1 MFSTKYFIDE
11 KFKDTIKKNSYRLR
25 QKSSDLIGNFPTN
38 KNKELIKSE
47 NRIKNE
53 NENGNIEYIHKNK
66 TTDRYRTPKNKIIN
80 YSKSIYNTKYQGN
93 EKEEKQITV
102 RKKISEE
109 WSSSIKQRILTKLK
123 EKRNEKINNNALK
136 NEKKNETNHSS
147 SSQIIPKDIMVN
159 KKKITNSTD
168 FENIFNRNKKNIENK
183 NSTNAIKNDEN
194 INLKESLKKNSIFS
208 LKNINIKQFSKNLLD
223 GKYSNSVNNEEIDFK
238 KEKNNEI
245 NCNNSLKGKGK
256 FYGNNFNG
264 DNTKIINR
272 NISSNFDISKKN
284 NNNTHNNND
293 IIIVHKKPSFINT
306 SYKFIKKN
314 EEEKNKNY
322 NDEIKKS
329 VILNRKT
336 SKPEKAFCI
345 REPQEN
351 RFYATN
357 TKKKFKNI
365 EKAIKLTLNKS
376 PENLLKEYDYKLTN
390 TITEENENKKH
401 SSHYLLSNEKPKLF
415 YKTTLFKNLM
425 INTGNNDDLK
435 SMEKIK
441 KKNIFKNNLKNNVS
455 EINNKTNYLIN
466 DNLDNNL
473 DNSHNLSNRQR
484 GSGISDILRSDK
496 KNNLEKNY
504 KIKKLTNNLIHLNK
518 YNYDYVMKMI
528 NEAIQLKSS
537 IEIQSL
543 FSILLINFNN
553 KYLTNFDYK
562 DFPKEIPQFS
572 ICYKY
577 FSIIIIPLIFLH
589 KDESLYANT
598 STQAKNIF
606 EEFIY
611 ICIENIGVK
620 NLSSKKID
628 SFIEEYNNNKINN
641 KEKMSMEE
649 CCDKLIKL
657 IFKNFK
663 EYSPL
668 KKATE
673 QLLNIAK
680 KESLEKIIY
689 IINETILYCF
699 NHKQKSSFYLL
710 DQKFTGNRFKNFHR
724 SNQLSGK
731 ELNKSI
737 STPSTPFIRSEMKKN
752 FCLVLDIDETIVHS
766 LNLPFGNYFLLR
778 PGVINFLEEIS
789 KLYEIIIFTSSPKIY
804 ADGILNKIDIDNN
817 YFSHRL
823 YKDHVIFEKGKSV
836 KKLNMIGR
844 ELNKM
849 IFVDNTKS
857 NAKYNLKNLCH
868 VSTWIYDINDQE
880 IIKLKIKL
888 KYIATNNK
896 FKDDIRKGLEY

>member
-1 MFSTKYFIDE
+1 MYSTKYFIDE

-25 QKSSDLIGNFPTN
+25 QKSSYLIGNFPMN
-38 KNKELIKSE
+38 KNKELIQSE

-53 NENGNIEYIHKNK
+53 NENENENTEYIYKSK
-66 TTDRYRTPKNKIIN
+66 TADRYRTPKNKIIN
-80 YSKSIYNTKYQGN
+80 FSKSIYNTRYQGN
-93 EKEEKQITV
+93 NQNLEEKQITV
-102 RKKISEE
+102 KKKISEE
-109 WSSSIKQRILTKLK
+109 CSSSIKQRILSKLK
-123 EKRNEKINNNALK
+123 EKRNEKINNNELK
-136 NEKKNETNHSS
+136 SEKKNETNYSN
-147 SSQIIPKDIMVN
+147 SSQKVPKDILVN
-159 KKKITNSTD
+159 KKKVTNSKD
-168 FENIFNRNKKNIENK
+168 IDIENIFNRNKKNVENK
-183 NSTNAIKNDEN
+183 NFENAIKNEEN
-194 INLKESLKKNSIFS
+194 INLKESLKKHNIFS
-208 LKNINIKQFSKNLLD
+208 LKNINIKKFSKNLVE
-223 GKYSNSVNNEEIDFK
+223 GRYSNSINNEEIDFK

-245 NCNNSLKGKGK
+245 NVNNSLKGKL
-256 FYGNNFNG
+256 FGNNYNDG
-264 DNTKIINR
+264 NSKNNDIDIKT
-272 NISSNFDISKKN
+272 NFDIN
-284 NNNTHNNND
+284 NNYNHNND
-293 IIIVHKKPSFINT
+293 IIIVHKKPSFINAR
-306 SYKFIKKN
+306 YKFIKKK

-322 NDEIKKS
+322 NDEIQKSAMLNKKS
-329 VILNRKT
+329 A
-336 SKPEKAFCI
+336 KPDNNFNIKES
-345 REPQEN
+345 QEN
-351 RFYATN
+351 RFYASN
-357 TKKKFKNI
+357 TKKRFKNI
-365 EKAIKLTLNKS
+365 ENAIKLTLNKS
-376 PENLLKEYDYKLTN
+376 PENLLKECDYNLTN
-390 TITEENENKKH
+390 TITEESEDKKYF
-401 SSHYLLSNEKPKLF
+401 SHYLLSSEKPKLF

-425 INTGNNDDLK
+425 INTENSDALRN
-435 SMEKIK
+435 MEKIN
-441 KKNIFKNNLKNNVS
+441 KKNIFRNNLKNNIS
-455 EINNKTNYLIN
+455 DLNNKTNHLIN
-466 DNLDNNL
+466 DNLDSSNNF
-473 DNSHNLSNRQR
+473 SNRQR
-484 GSGISDILRSDK
+484 GSGISDILKSDK
-496 KNNLEKNY
+496 KNY
-504 KIKKLTNNLIHLNK
+504 KIKKITNSLIQFNK
-518 YNYDYVMKMI
+518 YNYDYVMKMM
-528 NEAIQLKSS
+528 NEAIQLKNS

-562 DFPKEIPQFS
+562 DFPKEVPQFQ

-589 KDESLYANT
+589 KDESIYANT

-611 ICIENIGVK
+611 ACIENIGEK
-620 NLSSKKID
+620 NLSCKKID
-628 SFIEEYNNNKINN
+628 SYIKEYKNSKINN
-641 KEKMSMEE
+641 KEMMSMEE

-673 QLLNIAK
+673 QLINIAK

-710 DQKFTGNRFKNFHR
+710 DQKFTGSRYKYFHK

-731 ELNKSI
+731 DLNKSL

-844 ELNKM
+844 DLNKM

-880 IIKLKIKL
+880 IIKLKIKIHL
-888 KYIATNNK
+888 IKTSHIK
-896 FKDDIRKGLEY
+896 

>member
-25 QKSSDLIGNFPTN
+25 QKSSYLVANFPVN
-38 KNKELIKSE
+38 KNKELVQSE
-47 NRIKNE
+47 NRIKKENE
-53 NENGNIEYIHKNK
+53 NEGIEYIHKNK
-66 TTDRYRTPKNKIIN
+66 TNDRYRTPKNKIIN
-80 YSKSIYNTKYQGN
+80 FSKSIYNTKYQGN
-93 EKEEKQITV
+93 DQEEKQITV

-109 WSSSIKQRILTKLK
+109 CSSSIKQRILSKLK

-136 NEKKNETNHSS
+136 IEKKNETNHSN
-147 SSQIIPKDIMVN
+147 SSQIIPKDILVN
-159 KKKITNSTD
+159 KKKIASSTD
-168 FENIFNRNKKNIENK
+168 IENIFNRNKKNIENK
-183 NSTNAIKNDEN
+183 NFTNTIKNDEN
-194 INLKESLKKNSIFS
+194 INLKESLKKHSIFS
-208 LKNINIKQFSKNLLD
+208 LKNINIKKFSKNLFE
-223 GKYSNSVNNEEIDFK
+223 GRYSNSAINKEIDFK
-238 KEKNNEI
+238 KEKNMEI
-245 NCNNSLKGKGK
+245 NCNNFLKGKEK
-256 FYGNNFNG
+256 FFGNNCNG
-264 DNTKIINR
+264 DNTKNVNR
-272 NISSNFDISKKN
+272 NISSNFDIN
-284 NNNTHNNND
+284 NNNNLNNNNND
-293 IIIVHKKPSFINT
+293 IIIVHKKPSFINKR
-306 SYKFIKKN
+306 YKFIKKK

-322 NDEIKKS
+322 NDEAQKSVMLNKKS
-329 VILNRKT
+329 
-336 SKPEKAFCI
+336 SKPEKAFGI
-345 REPQEN
+345 KEPQEN

-357 TKKKFKNI
+357 TKKRFKNI
-365 EKAIKLTLNKS
+365 ENAIKLTLNKS
-376 PENLLKEYDYKLTN
+376 PENLLKDCDYKLTS
-390 TITEENENKKH
+390 TITEENENKKYF
-401 SSHYLLSNEKPKLF
+401 SHYLLSNEKPKLF

-425 INTGNNDDLK
+425 INTENTDDLK
-435 SMEKIK
+435 NMEKIS
-441 KKNIFKNNLKNNVS
+441 KKNIFKNNLKSNAS
-455 EINNKTNYLIN
+455 DLNNKTNYLIN
-466 DNLDNNL
+466 DNLES
-473 DNSHNLSNRQR
+473 SHNLSNRHR
-484 GSGISDILRSDK
+484 GSDISDILKSDK
-496 KNNLEKNY
+496 KNYLEKNY
-504 KIKKLTNNLIHLNK
+504 KIKKITNNLIQLNK
-518 YNYDYVMKMI
+518 YNYDYAMKML
-528 NEAIQLKSS
+528 NEAIQLKNS

-562 DFPKEIPQFS
+562 DFPKEIPQFP

-577 FSIIIIPLIFLH
+577 FSIVIIPLIFLQ
-589 KDESLYANT
+589 KDESIYSNT
-598 STQAKNIF
+598 SAQAKNIF

-611 ICIENIGVK
+611 ACIENIGEK

-628 SFIEEYNNNKINN
+628 SYIEEYNNNKINN
-641 KEKMSMEE
+641 KEMMSLEE

-680 KESLEKIIY
+680 KESLEKLIY

-710 DQKFTGNRFKNFHR
+710 DQKFTGNRNKNFHK

-844 ELNKM
+844 DLNKM

>member
-25 QKSSDLIGNFPTN
+25 QKSSYLVGNFPIN
-38 KNKELIKSE
+38 KNKEIIQSE

-53 NENGNIEYIHKNK
+53 KENEGIEYNHKNK
-66 TTDRYRTPKNKIIN
+66 TNDRYRTPKNKIIN
-80 YSKSIYNTKYQGN
+80 FSKSIYNTKYQGN
-93 EKEEKQITV
+93 DQEEKQITV

-109 WSSSIKQRILTKLK
+109 CSSSIKQRILSKLK
-123 EKRNEKINNNALK
+123 EKRNEKINNNVLK
-136 NEKKNETNHSS
+136 IEKKNETNHST
-147 SSQIIPKDIMVN
+147 SSQIIPKDILVN
-159 KKKITNSTD
+159 KKKIASSTD
-168 FENIFNRNKKNIENK
+168 IENIFNRNKKNIENK
-183 NSTNAIKNDEN
+183 NFTNEIKNDEN
-194 INLKESLKKNSIFS
+194 INLKESLKKHSIFS
-208 LKNINIKQFSKNLLD
+208 LKNINIKKFSKNLFD
-223 GKYSNSVNNEEIDFK
+223 GRYSNSANNEEIDFK
-238 KEKNNEI
+238 KEKNKEI
-245 NCNNSLKGKGK
+245 NSNNSLKGKEK
-256 FYGNNFNG
+256 FFENNTNG
-264 DNTKIINR
+264 DNIKNTNR
-272 NISSNFDISKKN
+272 NISSNFDMN
-284 NNNTHNNND
+284 NNNNNLNHNNND
-293 IIIVHKKPSFINT
+293 IIIVHKKPNFNNT
-306 SYKFIKKN
+306 RYKFIKKK

-322 NDEIKKS
+322 NDETQKSVMLNKKS
-329 VILNRKT
+329 
-336 SKPEKAFCI
+336 SKPEKVFGI
-345 REPQEN
+345 KEPQEN

-357 TKKKFKNI
+357 TKKRFKNI
-365 EKAIKLTLNKS
+365 ENAIKLTLNKS
-376 PENLLKEYDYKLTN
+376 PENLLKDCDYKLTS
-390 TITEENENKKH
+390 TITEENENKKYF
-401 SSHYLLSNEKPKLF
+401 SHYIISNEKPRLF

-425 INTGNNDDLK
+425 INTENTEALK
-435 SMEKIK
+435 NMEKIN
-441 KKNIFKNNLKNNVS
+441 KKNIFKNNLKSNAS
-455 EINNKTNYLIN
+455 DLNNKTNYLIN
-466 DNLDNNL
+466 DNAE
-473 DNSHNLSNRQR
+473 SFHNLSNRQR
-484 GSGISDILRSDK
+484 GSAISDILKSDK
-496 KNNLEKNY
+496 KNYLEKNCG
-504 KIKKLTNNLIHLNK
+504 IKKITNNLIQLNK
-518 YNYDYVMKMI
+518 YNYDYVMKML
-528 NEAIQLKSS
+528 NEAIQLKNS

-562 DFPKEIPQFS
+562 DFPKEIPQFP

-577 FSIIIIPLIFLH
+577 FSIIIIPLIFLQ
-589 KDESLYANT
+589 KDESIYSNT
-598 STQAKNIF
+598 STQAKNIM

-611 ICIENIGVK
+611 ACIENIGEK
-620 NLSSKKID
+620 NLSSKKIY
-628 SFIEEYNNNKINN
+628 SYIEECNNNIINS

-680 KESLEKIIY
+680 KESLEKLIY

-710 DQKFTGNRFKNFHR
+710 DQKFTGNRNKNFHK
-724 SNQLSGK
+724 SNELSGK

-844 ELNKM
+844 DLNKM

>member
-25 QKSSDLIGNFPTN
+25 QKSSYLIGNFAIN
-38 KNKELIKSE
+38 KNKELIQSE
-47 NRIKNE
+47 NRIKNGNV
-53 NENGNIEYIHKNK
+53 NEIENIEYIHKNK

-80 YSKSIYNTKYQGN
+80 FSKSIYNTKYQGN
-93 EKEEKQITV
+93 EQEEKQITV

-109 WSSSIKQRILTKLK
+109 CSSSIKQRILSKLK

-136 NEKKNETNHSS
+136 SEKKNEANHSN
-147 SSQIIPKDIMVN
+147 SSQIIPKDILVN

-168 FENIFNRNKKNIENK
+168 FENIFNRNKKNVESK
-183 NSTNAIKNDEN
+183 NSTNAINNDEN

-208 LKNINIKQFSKNLLD
+208 LKNINIKKVSKNLLE
-223 GKYSNSVNNEEIDFK
+223 GRYSNSINNEEIDFK

-245 NCNNSLKGKGK
+245 SCNNSLKGKAK
-256 FYGNNFNG
+256 SFGNNYNYN
-264 DNTKIINR
+264 NTKNNNR
-272 NISSNFDISKKN
+272 DITTNYENNKN
-284 NNNTHNNND
+284 NNNNFHKSND

-306 SYKFIKKN
+306 RYKFIKKK

-322 NDEIKKS
+322 NDEIQNSVMINKKS
-329 VILNRKT
+329 
-336 SKPEKAFCI
+336 SKQEKAFGI
-345 REPQEN
+345 KETKEN

-357 TKKKFKNI
+357 TKKRFKNI
-365 EKAIKLTLNKS
+365 ENAIKLTLNKS
-376 PENLLKEYDYKLTN
+376 PENILKECDYKLTN
-390 TITEENENKKH
+390 TITEESDNKKYF
-401 SSHYLLSNEKPKLF
+401 SHYLLSNEKPKLF

-425 INTGNNDDLK
+425 INTENNDALK
-435 SMEKIK
+435 SMEKIN
-441 KKNIFKNNLKNNVS
+441 KKNIFKNNLKSNVS
-455 EINNKTNYLIN
+455 DLNNKTNYLVN
-466 DNLDNNL
+466 DNLE
-473 DNSHNLSNRQR
+473 SSQNLSNRQR
-484 GSGISDILRSDK
+484 GSGISDILKSDK
-496 KNNLEKNY
+496 KNYLEKNY
-504 KIKKLTNNLIHLNK
+504 KIKKITNNLIHLNK

-528 NEAIQLKSS
+528 NEAIQLKNS

-562 DFPKEIPQFS
+562 DFPKEIPQFPF
-572 ICYKY
+572 CYKY

-589 KDESLYANT
+589 KDESIYANT

-611 ICIENIGVK
+611 ACIENIGVK

-628 SFIEEYNNNKINN
+628 SYIEEYNNNKINN
-641 KEKMSMEE
+641 IEKMSMEE

-710 DQKFTGNRFKNFHR
+710 DQKFTGNRYKNFHR

-789 KLYEIIIFTSSPKIY
+789 KLYEIIIFTSSPRIY

>member
-25 QKSSDLIGNFPTN
+25 QKSSYLLGNFPIN
-38 KNKELIKSE
+38 KNKELIQSE

-53 NENGNIEYIHKNK
+53 NENIEYIHKNK

-80 YSKSIYNTKYQGN
+80 FSKSIYNTKYPGN
-93 EKEEKQITV
+93 DQEEKQITV
-102 RKKISEE
+102 RKKVSEE
-109 WSSSIKQRILTKLK
+109 CSSSIKQRILSKLK

-136 NEKKNETNHSS
+136 NEKKNETNHSN
-147 SSQIIPKDIMVN
+147 SSQIIPRDILVN

-168 FENIFNRNKKNIENK
+168 IENIFNRNKKNVENK
-183 NSTNAIKNDEN
+183 NFTNTIKNNDEN
-194 INLKESLKKNSIFS
+194 INLKESLKKHSIFS
-208 LKNINIKQFSKNLLD
+208 LKNINIKKFGKNLLE
-223 GKYSNSVNNEEIDFK
+223 GRYSNSINNEEIDFK
-238 KEKNNEI
+238 KEKNNE
-245 NCNNSLKGKGK
+245 NDCNNSLKGKAK
-256 FYGNNFNG
+256 FFGNNYNR
-264 DNTKIINR
+264 DNPRNNYINR
-272 NISSNFDISKKN
+272 NISSNYEMNKK

-293 IIIVHKKPSFINT
+293 IIIVHKKPSFI
-306 SYKFIKKN
+306 SSRYKFVKKN

-322 NDEIKKS
+322 NDEIQKSVMLNKKS
-329 VILNRKT
+329 SNSENTFGITDPK
-336 SKPEKAFCI
+336 
-345 REPQEN
+345 EN

-357 TKKKFKNI
+357 TKKRFKNI
-365 EKAIKLTLNKS
+365 ENAIKLTLNKS
-376 PENLLKEYDYKLTN
+376 PENILKASDYKLAN
-390 TITEENENKKH
+390 TITEENENKKYF
-401 SSHYLLSNEKPKLF
+401 SHYLLSNEKPKLF

-425 INTGNNDDLK
+425 INTENNNDLK
-435 SMEKIK
+435 NLEKIN
-441 KKNIFKNNLKNNVS
+441 KKNIFKNNLKS
-455 EINNKTNYLIN
+455 SISDLNNKTNYLYN
-466 DNLDNNL
+466 ENLDS
-473 DNSHNLSNRQR
+473 SHNSSNRQR

-496 KNNLEKNY
+496 KSYLERNY
-504 KIKKLTNNLIHLNK
+504 KIKKITNNLIHLNK

-528 NEAIQLKSS
+528 NEAIQLKNS

-562 DFPKEIPQFS
+562 DFPKEIPQFP

-589 KDESLYANT
+589 KDESIYSNT

-606 EEFIY
+606 EEFIFA
-611 ICIENIGVK
+611 CIENIGQK

-628 SFIEEYNNNKINN
+628 SYIEEYNNNKMNN
-641 KEKMSMEE
+641 KEKVIMEE

-657 IFKNFK
+657 IFKNYK

-668 KKATE
+668 RKATE

-710 DQKFTGNRFKNFHR
+710 DQKFTGKGYKNFHK

-731 ELNKSI
+731 DLNKSI

-868 VSTWIYDINDQE
+868 VSTWIYDIKDQE